1 METILAILAVIN
13 LITLVLVAR
22 LFRWAGRATTHITH
36 LNGSAAKSAEKLNT
50 ISDFL
55 VKQFKVLIQ
64 RPEPGPATECG
75 AQPCHA
81 QTCQF
86 VPVECRFEP
95 ATPPPAPDL
104 GPVQRLMQDVKQ
116 RLFAPAEK
124 AAPPPQPKP
133 RTLAPARAR
142 HPVIDERLRFH
153 ARRREKRAAKLA
165 AQAEAAATAV
175 APATEE
181 KR

>member
-13 LITLVLVAR
+13 LITFVLVVR

-50 ISDFL
+50 ISEFL
-55 VKQFKVLIQ
+55 VKQFKVLIA
-64 RPEPGPATECG
+64 RPEPAGPVE
-75 AQPCHA
+75 CHA
-81 QTCQF
+81 QACQF

-95 ATPPPAPDL
+95 APPSPAPDL

-124 AAPPPQPKP
+124 AQQPPPQPKP
-133 RTLAPARAR
+133 RTLAPARAH
-142 HPVIDERLRFH
+142 HPAVVERLRH
-153 ARRREKRAAKLA
+153 HDRRLQKRAAKRT
-165 AQAEAAATAV
+165 AQAEDAAKAIT
-175 APATEE
+175 PAEE
-181 KR
+181 TS